1 MLHCR
6 ASPFMAWICVR
17 KTAGILEPPFSVNQF
32 FLHLVWFVVYVVW
45 CLWYFNIAS
54 TADVHV
60 AEERR
65 GERIEFS

>member
-1 MLHCR
+1 M
-6 ASPFMAWICVR
+6 SSIVDVG
-17 KTAGILEPPFSVNQF
+17 TA
-32 FLHLVWFVVYVVW
+32 VVYVVW

-65 GERIEFS
+65 GERIEFRLSLLKGGDIVAMTI